1 MKPEKAGHAAST
13 DRQSAKHS
21 RRGRVQRDMM
31 RIRACE
37 QGVLYVVPPHSM
49 ARGGTTRQRETQEQ
63 AVVIIEVGGINFA
76 LRSAEDR
83 QQVMA
88 GYQAL
93 LKALPS
99 DQSLQ
104 LLVCS
109 QRQDLQ
115 GYLSRVE
122 AVMSDEEAP
131 ATWRKLASAHAD
143 HVRHITEN
151 RSLPGRR
158 FYVVLSSAPSRTVPS
173 WRMSVPWRQGA
184 RRSSALTHTREAL
197 RKQLEVQCENIMAQ
211 LVAMGLTA
219 RRLSDKE
226 LVCLAYRC
234 LTPERSEQFPLPSP
248 GNLDGPRAVPLAD
261 MLAPASVE
269 ERPEWMCVEGE
280 YTRCLAIT
288 AFPREVTVGWLA
300 PLMLDDSMID
310 IVQFFHPQNPQTMI
324 RRYRRRKAEFRATR
338 QINRKRG
345 VVDDPEEEV
354 AAGDVE
360 KLLSQLASREE
371 RLFEVGMYI
380 LVRATD
386 RATLDER
393 TTHVMTVL
401 KNLFVVARPTTFE
414 QLPALLS
421 AQPYAS
427 DLLRRTCLLD
437 TRSLA
442 TAMPFIS
449 DALYMPDGV
458 LEGITSNGKPVVIDD
473 WDDALDNPHRFIGAI
488 TGAGKS
494 YSCKLKMLRESLVRY
509 SENMQIAV
517 IDPEQEYERMCR
529 EVGGTRV
536 RLAPGSQQHLNPFDL
551 VPPGIN
557 LEQYC
562 TDRSHGDRLAE
573 KVQSLHTLYDFML
586 SDRGP
591 TGATTL
597 SVREKGLLDRATYE
611 IYRAVNITADPATHL
626 HPAPLL
632 KDLYN
637 VLVSGVCGKDAYG
650 LADRLYRFVE
660 GSLAGTFSAPT
671 DVALAD
677 RFVVF
682 DILDMA
688 GELRPIGIFLI
699 ADCMWTQ
706 VLASHRPRV
715 LYIDEAWSLIQHP
728 EGGRFLAD
736 MARRARKRYL
746 RIVTITQSPELFVEN
761 QWGAVIA
768 GNAATK
774 MLKKQDHTSVP
785 AVASRF
791 QLTRAERQKLLTL
804 AKSEALLL
812 TGGNHLVLTVEAN
825 PLEHRLATTNP
836 RDIALFAHEMEGCD
850 GQ

>member
-1 MKPEKAGHAAST
+1 MRAKTQAYT
-13 DRQSAKHS
+13 DAYPTNWQSRKRD
-21 RRGRVQRDMM
+21 RRGRVQRDVV

-37 QGVLYVVPPHSM
+37 QGVLSIVPLHGVSGRDTHTR
-49 ARGGTTRQRETQEQ
+49 RGATEQ
-63 AVVIIEVGGINFA
+63 AVAIIEVSGTNFA

-93 LKALPS
+93 LKALPP

-104 LLVCS
+104 LLVRS
-109 QRQDLQ
+109 HRQDLLT
-115 GYLSRVE
+115 YLSRIE
-122 AVMSDEEAP
+122 AVAANEDVHP
-131 ATWRKLASAHAD
+131 TWRKLAAAHAA
-143 HVRHITEN
+143 HIRHITEN
-151 RSLPGRR
+151 RTLLDRR
-158 FYVVLSSAPSRTVPS
+158 FYLVLPSAPFEVRQ
-173 WRMSVPWRQGA
+173 PWFARLPLHKVA
-184 RRSSALTHTREAL
+184 RRSPAISLQREAV
-197 RKQLEVQCENIMAQ
+197 RKQLEVQCDNLIAQ
-211 LVAMGLTA
+211 VVAMGLTA
-219 RRLSDKE
+219 RRLSDE
-226 LVCLAYRC
+226 EMVGLAYRC
-234 LTPERSEQFPLPSP
+234 LTPQRAEQFPLPQH
-248 GNLDGPRAVPLAD
+248 GFAPLAD
-261 MLAPASVE
+261 LLAPASVE
-269 ERPEWMCVEGE
+269 ERPDLVCVEGE
-280 YTRCLAIT
+280 YARCIAIT
-288 AFPREVTVGWLA
+288 DFPREVAVGWLA
-300 PLMLDDSMID
+300 PLILDDSMID
-310 IVQFFHPQNPQTMI
+310 IVQFFHPQNAHTMI
-324 RRYRRRKAEFRATR
+324 RQYRRRKAEFRATR

-354 AAGDVE
+354 AEGDVE
-360 KLLSQLASREE
+360 HLLARLASREE
-371 RLFEVGMYI
+371 RLFEVGLYI
-380 LVRATD
+380 LVRAGD

-393 TTHVMTVL
+393 TVRVMTVL
-401 KNLFVVARPTTFE
+401 KNLFVVARPATFE
-414 QLPALLS
+414 QLPAFLS
-421 AQPYAS
+421 AQPLGI
-427 DLLRRTCLLD
+427 DLLKRTCLLD

-442 TAMPFIS
+442 TAVPFIS

-458 LEGITSNGKPVVIDD
+458 LEGITTNGKPVVIDD

-494 YSCKLKMLRESLVRY
+494 YQCKLKMLRELLVRY
-509 SENMQIAV
+509 HENIQIAV

-529 EVGGTRV
+529 EVGGTMV
-536 RLAPGSQQHLNPFDL
+536 RIAPGSTQHLNPFDL

-597 SVREKGLLDRATYE
+597 SAREKGLLDRATYE
-611 IYRAVNITADPATHL
+611 VYRAANITADPATHL
-626 HPAPLL
+626 QPAPLL
-632 KDLYN
+632 KDLYT
-637 VLVSGVCGKDAYG
+637 VLTSGVCGKDAYG

-736 MARRARKRYL
+736 LARRARKRYL
-746 RIVTITQSPELFVEN
+746 RIVTITQSPELFVDD

-774 MLKKQDHTSVP
+774 ILKKQDHTSIP
-785 AVASRF
+785 TVASRF

-804 AKSEALLL
+804 AKNEALLL

-836 RDIALFAHEMEGCD
+836 RDVALFAEEKEASD
-850 GQ
+850 EQ